1 MQDAELLALY
11 QVRDESAIRET
22 DAKYGRH
29 LRQIAE
35 ELLANQDAEE
45 IVSDV
50 LMQAWS
56 RIPDE
61 PPAHLF
67 AYLAAVTR
75 NLSMNRLDA
84 RNAKRRGGGKLP
96 AVLDELSEC
105 VADSSSVEQAVSERL
120 LDDALFLLGEAFPIV
135 YFGFIAGNQLCL
147 GRKLIYAKLT
157 FLAGKK
163 IMLGKAVSV

>member
-11 QVRDESAIRET
+11 QARDESAIRET

-35 ELLANQDAEE
+35 ELLANQQDAEE

-75 NLSMNRLDA
+75 NLSMNRLDV
-84 RNAKRRGGGKLP
+84 RNAKRRGGYKTAPPLLNWYHP
-96 AVLDELSEC
+96 SC
-105 VADSSSVEQAVSERL
+105 RL
-120 LDDALFLLGEAFPIV
+120 FH
-135 YFGFIAGNQLCL
+135 
-147 GRKLIYAKLT
+147 
-157 FLAGKK
+157 
-163 IMLGKAVSV
+163 